1 MKLSLLIILL
11 LFSSCRSS
19 KSVETTTKEI
29 DTTYWHSDTSLLTL
43 SDIQEKIN
51 WTITITD
58 LKRDSSGEVIESP
71 SKRLDIIGVNETAVK
86 EQAQGNN
93 VQVVSQSKEVTQEQ
107 TPKQPEHPPASWGWV
122 VVVALV
128 VLIFLIRR

>member
-86 EQAQGNN
+86 EQAQGNS

-107 TPKQPEHPPASWGWV
+107 TPKQPEHPPACWGWV
-122 VVVALV
+122 VVVALI